1 MTPLEYKKYF
11 SSEEFK
17 EKYHY
22 DKNDLGITYSKEKTI
37 FKIWAPTADNV
48 TLNLYTTGSD
58 KEENHKKLMSYPM
71 EKCDK
76 GVWST
81 EIAGDLN
88 GVFYDYDINVD
99 GTINTSADIYAV
111 SCGVNGKRSMVVDLD
126 STNPEGFENDTY
138 GIKNYDAAVI
148 YELHIKD
155 FSYDENSG
163 ISAGHRGKYLAFT
176 EEGTT
181 LNNDK
186 VHKTGIDY
194 LKELG
199 ITHVQLMP
207 CFDYGSVDES
217 GDETQFN
224 WGYDPVNYNVPE
236 GSYSTNPYDGITRI
250 KEFKQ
255 MIHAFHKA
263 GIRVIMDVVYNHTYS
278 LDSWFQK
285 TVPYYYY
292 RQNEDGTFCDGSA
305 CGNDTA
311 SERFMFG
318 QYMKN
323 SVLYWINE
331 YHIDGFR
338 FDLMGL
344 HNVELMN
351 EIRKA
356 VNELPNGK
364 NILMYGE
371 PWAAGP
377 SNMENDAVPALK
389 KNIEYLDEG
398 IGIFCDDTRDAVKG
412 HVFYG
417 EVPGFVNG
425 GEDFEEKIESSV
437 IAFCNGSEGYTPK
450 SPAQIISYVSAHDNF
465 TLYDKLIETMRKDKD
480 YIKRDQ
486 ELIEINK
493 LTAAI
498 VFTCMGNIF
507 MQAGEEFARTK
518 QGEDNSYNLS
528 PELNKL
534 DWKRAYE
541 YSDLVEYYKGLIE
554 LRKKIKNLYINNMDA
569 VSKVKF
575 IDTDV
580 KNVVAYTLE
589 NDNEENQWKEIYTA
603 YNSSNEDVSLALPS
617 GIWQIL
623 VDKHSSK
630 KYQSQPAVS
639 CENTITV
646 CAESAVILGRIE

>member
-17 EKYHY
+17 EKYLY

-48 TLNLYTTGSD
+48 TLNLYNTGSD
-58 KEENHKKLMSYPM
+58 EEENHQKLGIYPM

-76 GVWST
+76 GVWGT
-81 EIAGDLN
+81 EVAGDLN
-88 GVFYDYDINVD
+88 KIFYDYDIEVC
-99 GTINTSADIYAV
+99 GTVNTSADIYAV
-111 SCGVNGKRSMVVDLD
+111 SCGINGARSMVVDLAA
-126 STNPEGFENDTY
+126 TNPEGFENDVY

-181 LNNDK
+181 LCNDK
-186 VHKTGIDY
+186 IHKTGIDY

-236 GSYSTNPYDGITRI
+236 GSYSTNPYDGVTRI
-250 KEFKQ
+250 KEFKE
-255 MIHAFHKA
+255 MIYALHKA
-263 GIRVIMDVVYNHTYS
+263 GIRVIMDVVFNHTYS
-278 LDSWFQK
+278 LDSWFQR

-292 RQNEDGTFCDGSA
+292 RQNEDGSFCDGSA

-323 SVLYWINE
+323 SVLHWIKE

-344 HNVELMN
+344 HNVEVMN

-356 VNELPNGK
+356 VNELPNGE

-377 SNMENDAVPALK
+377 SNMEDDAVPALK
-389 KNIEYLDEG
+389 ENVEYLDEG
-398 IGIFCDDTRDAVKG
+398 IGIFCDDTRDSVKG

-425 GEDFEEKIESSV
+425 GEDFEKKIESSV
-437 IAFCNGSEGYTPK
+437 TAFCDGSENYMPK
-450 SPAQIISYVSAHDNF
+450 SPSQIITYVSAHDNF
-465 TLYDKLIETMRKDKD
+465 TLYDKLIETMRKDKEYMKKD
-480 YIKRDQ
+480 A

-498 VFTCMGNIF
+498 VFTCMGNVF
-507 MQAGEEFARTK
+507 LQAGEEFARTK

-528 PELNKL
+528 PELNQL

-541 YSDLVEYYKGLIE
+541 YSELVEYYKGLIE
-554 LRKKIKNLYINNMDA
+554 LRKKIKSLYINNRDS

-575 IDTDV
+575 INTV
-580 KNVVAYTLE
+580 MKNVVAYTLQNDDE
-589 NDNEENQWKEIYTA
+589 NSWKEIYTA
-603 YNSSNEDVSLALPS
+603 YNSSSEDADLCLPDGKWQLLA
-617 GIWQIL
+617 
-623 VDKHSSK
+623 DKDSSK
-630 KYQSQPAVS
+630 KYQLQTEVY
-639 CENTITV
+639 CENKITV
-646 CAESAVILGRIE
+646 CAESAVILGRIQ

>member
-37 FKIWAPTADNV
+37 FKIWAPTADDV

-58 KEENHKKLMSYPM
+58 EEENHKKLMSYPM

-356 VNELPNGK
+356 VNELPNGE

-377 SNMENDAVPALK
+377 SNMEDGAVPALK

-541 YSDLVEYYKGLIE
+541 YNDLVEYYKGLIE

>member
-37 FKIWAPTADNV
+37 FKIWAPTADDV

-88 GVFYDYDINVD
+88 GVFYDYDIHVD

-126 STNPEGFENDTY
+126 ATNPEGFENDIY

-217 GDETQFN
+217 GDESQFN

-356 VNELPNGK
+356 VNELPNGE

-377 SNMENDAVPALK
+377 SNMEDGAVPALK

-630 KYQSQPAVS
+630 KYQSQAAVS

>member
-17 EKYHY
+17 DKYLY

-48 TLNLYTTGSD
+48 ILNLYNTGSD
-58 KEENHKKLMSYPM
+58 EEENHQKLGTYPM
-71 EKCDK
+71 EKCQK
-76 GVWST
+76 GVWGI
-81 EIAGDLN
+81 EISGDLN
-88 GVFYDYDINVD
+88 GVFYDYDIDVD
-99 GTINTSADIYAV
+99 GTVNRSADIYAV
-111 SCGVNGKRSMVVDLD
+111 SCGVNSNRSMVIDLAA
-126 STNPEGFENDTY
+126 TNPEGFENDVY
-138 GIKNYDAAVI
+138 GIKNYDAAII

-186 VHKTGIDY
+186 IHKTGIDY

-236 GSYSTNPYDGITRI
+236 GSYSTNPYDGVTRI
-250 KEFKQ
+250 KEFKK
-255 MIHAFHKA
+255 MILALHKV
-263 GIRVIMDVVYNHTYS
+263 GIRVIMDVVFNHTYS

-292 RQNEDGTFCDGSA
+292 RQNEDGSFCNGSA

-323 SVLYWINE
+323 SVLHWIKE

-344 HNVELMN
+344 HNVEVMN

-356 VNELPNGK
+356 VNELPNGQ

-371 PWAAGP
+371 PWSAGP
-377 SNMENDAVPALK
+377 SNMEDGSVAALK
-389 KNIEYLDEG
+389 KNIQYLDEG
-398 IGIFCDDTRDAVKG
+398 IGIFCDDTRDAIKG

-425 GEDFEEKIESSV
+425 GENFEKKIESSV
-437 IAFCNGSEGYTPK
+437 AAFCDGSEDYLPK

-465 TLYDKLIETMRKDKD
+465 TLYDKLIETMRKEKD
-480 YIKRDQ
+480 YLKKDER
-486 ELIEINK
+486 LIEVNK

-498 VFTCMGNIF
+498 VFTCMGNVF
-507 MQAGEEFARTK
+507 LQAGEEFARTK
-518 QGEDNSYNLS
+518 KGEDNSYNLS

-541 YSDLVEYYKGLIE
+541 YEELVDYYRGLIE
-554 LRKKIKNLYINNMDA
+554 LRKKLSGFYNNKSGCEKNI
-569 VSKVKF
+569 KF
-575 IDTDV
+575 IEDSE
-580 KNVVAYTLE
+580 NGVVAYTLK
-589 NDNEENQWKEIYTA
+589 NEEHAQEDWSEIYVA
-603 YNSSNEDVSLALPS
+603 YNSTEESRELLLPENDEWQLLLDKYNSYVFKINIKCTGKVSVKA
-617 GIWQIL
+617 
-623 VDKHSSK
+623 K
-630 KYQSQPAVS
+630 
-639 CENTITV
+639 
-646 CAESAVILGRIE
+646 SAVILARL